1 MIIQKVLNDA
11 IREHQNGKLENA
23 ERLYRSIIK
32 FQPFHPDANHNLGV
46 IFATL
51 N

>member
-11 IREHQNGKLENA
+11 IREHKKGNLENA

-32 FQPFHPDANHNLGV
+32 FQPFHPDANHNLG
-46 IFATL
+46 L
-51 N
+51 YLQR